1 MDSVSAPEDAIRR
14 DRAVV
19 FASLGLVVA
28 AAWAYTL
35 VLAWTMAGAA
45 DGVAGFSHGWT
56 AGHAAAAFVMWAV
69 MMAAMMLPASAPMIA
84 MVATINRSRRARAAP
99 YAPTAV
105 FAAGYLAVWSAF
117 GALATAAQWALE
129 QTGLLDATM
138 AGASP
143 VFAGLVLLGAGL
155 YQATPLKASCLSQCR
170 SPLGFL
176 TMNWREG
183 LARAFALGAR
193 HGAFCVGCCWA
204 LMALMFAAGTMNL
217 LGIAALTALVL
228 AERLLPQG
236 ERLARAVGIALT
248 LAGLGA
254 IAVGLA

>member
-1 MDSVSAPEDAIRR
+1 MDFVSAPEDALRR

-19 FASLGLVVA
+19 FASLGLVAA

-35 VLAWTMAGAA
+35 VLAWTMPGMA
-45 DGVAGFSHGWT
+45 DGTGGYSHGWT
-56 AGHAAAAFVMWAV
+56 AGHAAATFVMWTA
-69 MMAAMMLPASAPMIA
+69 MMAAMMLPASAPMIV
-84 MVATINRSRRARAAP
+84 MVATINRSRRARGAP

-105 FAAGYLAVWSAF
+105 FAAGYLAVWSGF
-117 GALATAAQWALE
+117 SALATLAQWALE
-129 QTGLLDATM
+129 KAGVLDAAI

-143 VFAGLVLLGAGL
+143 VFAGVVLLGAGL
-155 YQATPLKASCLSQCR
+155 YQMTPLKARCLTQCR

-183 LARAFALGAR
+183 LTGAFGSGAR

-204 LMALMFAAGTMNL
+204 LMMLLFAAGTMNVFA
-217 LGIAALTALVL
+217 IAALTALVL

-254 IAVGLA
+254 IAYGFG

>member
-1 MDSVSAPEDAIRR
+1 MGFVSAPEDALRR

-19 FASLGLVVA
+19 FASLGLVAA

-35 VLAWTMAGAA
+35 VMAWMMPGMA
-45 DGVAGFSHGWT
+45 DGTGGHSPGWT
-56 AGHAAAAFVMWAV
+56 AGYAAATFVMWTA
-69 MMAAMMLPASAPMIA
+69 MMAAMMLPASAPMIV
-84 MVATINRSRRARAAP
+84 MVATINRSRRARGAP

-117 GALATAAQWALE
+117 SALATAAQSALE
-129 QTGLLDATM
+129 TAGLLDATM
-138 AGASP
+138 AAASP
-143 VFAGLVLLGAGL
+143 VFAGVVLLGAGL
-155 YQATPLKASCLSQCR
+155 YQTTPLKASCLTQCR

-183 LARAFALGAR
+183 LAGAFALGAR

-217 LGIAALTALVL
+217 LAIAALTALVL
-228 AERLLPQG
+228 AERLLAQG
-236 ERLARAVGIALT
+236 ELLARAVGIALT

-254 IAVGLA
+254 IAYGLG